1 MIELTLLGLQ
11 SVRASDGSEFG
22 SLAAQPKRFALLAY
36 LAIAGGGGYHR
47 RDALTAMFWPELDQ
61 FAARRALRNT
71 LYHLRESIGD
81 GVLITRGDDAIAI
94 DPASLTCDVTKL
106 SAAVAEGRH
115 EEAVDYYRGELLA
128 GVHFPNAGESF
139 EEWLSR
145 ERARIV
151 GLVLRALQALVER
164 DEAAGNCAAAVRW
177 AQRACALAP
186 DDESWLRRSMTL
198 LDAGD
203 DRGSALRLYE
213 SYERRLA
220 AEFNSRPTAESAALA
235 ARIRDGQRLPRA
247 NGTRASSASPPSA
260 VPPDATGPVVQATLR
275 EDSAPVSAPTE
286 PPFESRAFTVRSSRR
301 VWALAVA
308 VIIVALAAGTLAS
321 RTRSSG
327 PTRARVLVVAFDN
340 RTGDPKYESLG
351 RMAEDW
357 LTQGLLRT
365 RLVDVVDSRAAFV
378 QGHAAN
384 GASIDPLTTAH
395 RTGASLLVSGNFY
408 RTGDTILFQAGVVDV
423 PTGRTVRAIGPIF
436 STERAPLGALD
447 ELRSRVMSALASVVN
462 VHDPQ
467 EFDRTGEIPPFEAYQ
482 AYLEGW
488 DAWWHGDGPRAEAL
502 FLDASHRDPAF
513 TDAGI
518 AVAMAASNFG
528 ACSVIDSV
536 AHAFDV
542 AARNLDRIQRLSL
555 QIAVARC
562 HGRNDEMLRLTLE
575 RAELAPQTS
584 GLRMSAAAAAGWA
597 NQPKR
602 ALDIYEHINP
612 QTDLAWSTDSS
623 HFTYWSGIT
632 GALHRLGNHREELKY
647 AERMPSVAPLTKAW
661 LRGIA
666 LAALARPEEALAMV
680 DTALTLQT
688 EPTIDIGL
696 APYTSGRPAYSS
708 TPAWIAVWIARELAV
723 HGDSAASRKAATRAL
738 AWYRGRT
745 TQERSTEEERL
756 VAVWSLELMRSY
768 AEAEQMLRALIDE
781 DSTNVDFKGELG
793 SIAAERG
800 DTALVDSLDVWLAHQ
815 SGDVVSWSASY
826 YRARNDALLGRP
838 DLAVARMR
846 DALDQGIWLDYVH
859 MDPAFA
865 SVRQRA
871 DFVALTAPKN

>member
-11 SVRASDGSEFG
+11 TVRASDGRELD

-47 RDALTAMFWPELDQ
+47 RDALTVMFWPELDQ

-71 LYHLRESIGD
+71 LYHLREAIGG
-81 GVLITRGDDAIAI
+81 GVLISRGDDALAI

-106 SAAVAEGRH
+106 ATALAECRY
-115 EEAVDYYRGELLA
+115 EEAVDLYRGELLA
-128 GVHFPNAGESF
+128 GVHFSNAGEAF

-145 ERARIV
+145 ERARTV
-151 GLVLRALQALVER
+151 ALVLRALGALAGR
-164 DEAAGNCAAAVRW
+164 DEAAGNYAAALRW
-177 AQRACALAP
+177 TQRACALAP
-186 DDESWLRRSMTL
+186 DDESWLRRSMSL
-198 LDAGD
+198 FDAAD

-213 SYERRLA
+213 SFERRIA
-220 AEFNSRPTAESAALA
+220 AEFNSKPTGESAGLA
-235 ARIRDGQRLPRA
+235 SRIREGERSLPA
-247 NGTRASSASPPSA
+247 SGTRVSSAPPSSA
-260 VPPDATGPVVQATLR
+260 VPPDATGPVVEASLLGS
-275 EDSAPVSAPTE
+275 SAPVSISRAL
-286 PPFESRAFTVRSSRR
+286 PPPESRTSTRRSFKW
-301 VWALAVA
+301 VWALFVA
-308 VIIVALAAGTLAS
+308 VLVVMVTVGTRAS
-321 RTRSSG
+321 RTHSSA
-327 PTRARVLVVAFDN
+327 PTRGRVLVVAFDN

-357 LTQGLLRT
+357 LTQGLLRMQ
-365 RLVDVVDSRAAFV
+365 LVDVVDSRAAFV

-384 GASIDPLTTAH
+384 GASIDPLATAH
-395 RTGASLLVSGNFY
+395 RTGASLLVSGSFY

-436 STERAPLGALD
+436 ATERAPLSALD

-467 EFDRTGEIPPFEAYQ
+467 DFDQTGEIPPFEAYQ

-488 DAWWHGDGPRAEAL
+488 DAWWHGDGQRATAL

-518 AVAMAASNFG
+518 AVAMAASNVG
-528 ACSVIDSV
+528 ECSIIDSV
-536 AHAFDV
+536 SHAFDV
-542 AARNLDRIQRLSL
+542 AAQHLDRIQRLSL
-555 QIAVARC
+555 EIAVARC

-575 RAELAPQTS
+575 RAELAPRTS

-602 ALDIYEHINP
+602 ALEIYEHIDP

-623 HFTYWSGIT
+623 HYNYWGGIT
-632 GALHRLGNHREELKY
+632 SALHKLGNHREELKY
-647 AERMPSVAPLTKAW
+647 AERMPSVAPLTSAW

-666 LAALARPEEALAMV
+666 LAALRRPEEALAMV
-680 DTALTLQT
+680 DTAVTLQT

-723 HGDSAASRKAATRAL
+723 HGDSAASRKAASRAL
-738 AWYRGRT
+738 DWYRGRT
-745 TQERSTEEERL
+745 TQERSTVEERL
-756 VAVWSLELMRSY
+756 VAVWALELMRSY
-768 AEAEQMLRALIDE
+768 PEAEQMLRALID
-781 DSTNVDFKGELG
+781 
-793 SIAAERG
+793 
-800 DTALVDSLDVWLAHQ
+800 
-815 SGDVVSWSASY
+815 
-826 YRARNDALLGRP
+826 
-838 DLAVARMR
+838 
-846 DALDQGIWLDYVH
+846 
-859 MDPAFA
+859 
-865 SVRQRA
+865 
-871 DFVALTAPKN
+871 